1 MGTGRA
7 LRDPVSLKGE
17 YEYEVNA
24 RSPQQDVTWLAQVT
38 DQPGLPCRTGARVRI
53 KIERDGTTDRKE
65 RNDSGKMGEG
75 DRTRNLRRQ
84 AAMCTRV
91 KGGPCHKFL
100 FWPSPACGLAT
111 FESTK
116 ESPSHLC
123 FVLGFEPH

>member
-24 RSPQQDVTWLAQVT
+24 RSPQQDVTRLAQVT

-65 RNDSGKMGEG
+65 RNDSDKMGEG

-84 AAMCTRV
+84 AAMCTSVTRRALPQV
-91 KGGPCHKFL
+91 PLLALTCL
-100 FWPSPACGLAT
+100 WPSDIRKHQRKPLT
-111 FESTK
+111 
-116 ESPSHLC
+116 PLLC
-123 FVLGFEPH
+123 TRL